1 MIDKLE
7 KIIENFQK
15 IESRLISND
24 LGVKERAE
32 LGKNRSELEGVVD
45 HALKYKGML
54 AEKNELIGIINDETQ
69 DDIDLK
75 EFAEIELQSIN
86 EKIDSAERLLKL
98 LMLPKDKDADKNVIL
113 EVRAGTGGEEAALFA
128 SVLFRMYMRFAE
140 RSNWDFEIISIS
152 ETGIGGYKEASA
164 SISGVGVFSKMK
176 YESGVHRVQRVPE
189 TESSGRVHTSAA
201 TVAVLPE
208 PEDVDIK
215 IEEKD
220 LRIDSFRA
228 SGAGGQHVNKTD
240 SAIRI
245 IHKPSGIMVCQ
256 QDSKSQHKNKS
267 MAMKILRSKLYE
279 LEREKNANERSMMR
293 RSQVGGG
300 DRSERIRTYNYPQS
314 RITDHRVNFTHHSI
328 IEVTQEGALEQF
340 IERLTEDEQIRLLSE
355 SEG

>member
-7 KIIENFQK
+7 RIIENFNN
-15 IESRLISND
+15 IETKLLSGHIS
-24 LGVKERAE
+24 VAERAE
-32 LGKNRSELEGVVD
+32 LGKSRADLEELVDVALQYKKMLSDRSDLSTMLEDNGQDSEFRNLIQEEL
-45 HALKYKGML
+45 Y
-54 AEKNELIGIINDETQ
+54 ELNT
-69 DDIDLK
+69 K
-75 EFAEIELQSIN
+75 IEEATYN
-86 EKIDSAERLLKL
+86 LKL
-98 LMLPKDKDADKNVIL
+98 LMLPKDKDAHKNVIL

-128 SVLFRMYMRFAE
+128 SVLFRMYMKFAE
-140 RSNWDFEIISIS
+140 RQKWKFEIISIS

-164 SISGVGVFSKMK
+164 SISGSGVFAKMK

-189 TESSGRVHTSAA
+189 TESSGRIHTSAA

-240 SAIRI
+240 SAVRI
-245 IHKPSGIMVCQ
+245 THKPTGIVVSQ
-256 QDSKSQHKNKS
+256 QDSKSQHKNKA

-279 LEREKNANERSMMR
+279 MQSQRNADERSSMR
-293 RSQVGGG
+293 RSQVGSG

-314 RITDHRVNFTHHSI
+314 RITDHRVNFTLHSI
-328 IEVTQEGALEQF
+328 IEVTQEGALEPL
-340 IERLTEDEQIRLLSE
+340 IEKLIQDEQVRLLSE
-355 SEG
+355 SE